1 MLLVS
6 RAKKKFLIIFFSIFS
21 ALVLYFAAIIIVNVI
36 IEDNKNKTIEK
47 YLSYIPTDNHFLYKY
62 LDQSLIYCGKD
73 YYLEKYIDKDDIS
86 VEYVNENYLIYYKY
100 KFGNYSYYVIDS
112 DGNSNLLF
120 DKDEYL
126 RWRFYVEGKFYIENK
141 NNFYTY
147 DINQN
152 VLVSI
157 TSDDFLSRNNAE
169 YKAVLYDEKRLKISD
184 VNTGLYKYVF
194 IEDFQENEVIKT
206 WTEVKNKLEIYDYLI
221 VGQDIYIVIRIDYI
235 HAFVISYDFQT
246 ETITFVDRIIN
257 SYWDD
262 GFKMFYL
269 ENKECYP
276 LDALIFK

>member
-1 MLLVS
+1 M
-6 RAKKKFLIIFFSIFS
+6 
-21 ALVLYFAAIIIVNVI
+21 
-36 IEDNKNKTIEK
+36 
-47 YLSYIPTDNHFLYKY
+47 
-62 LDQSLIYCGKD
+62 
-73 YYLEKYIDKDDIS
+73 
-86 VEYVNENYLIYYKY
+86 
-100 KFGNYSYYVIDS
+100 
-112 DGNSNLLF
+112 F